1 MATYRIVCATKLYP
15 HRHITEVGTGPDPSQ
30 ASNRWSVTKVRNAI
44 RNGDRFYTQDPRT
57 GATADVEPYDAY
69 VGGTVVHTIRS
80 TPDATVGNN
89 LDYMREC
96 HWAAA

>member
-30 ASNRWSVTKVRNAI
+30 ASNRWSVAKVREAI
-44 RNGDRFYTQDPRT
+44 RNGHRFYTQDPRT
-57 GATADVEPYDAY
+57 GATADVEPYDAH
-69 VGGTVVHTIRS
+69 VGGTVVYTIRS
-80 TPDATVGNN
+80 TPDSTVGNN

-96 HWAAA
+96 QWAAA